1 MDAGSREAMALYLS
15 ARAGFFSVRRAPQPP
30 FQTRAVGRAAQQ
42 RGLGVNALRGEY
54 SSAGFIYGSSSC
66 SVQAAA
72 AGWRRLRIGGGFSLA
87 TTAARSGVLAGTGGA
102 GQRLFFLQRL
112 AVRAYCCVQRRCS
125 LASSHRRACGC
136 RLQPGASRCHRC
148 SPGRIATSSAIA
160 RKAAWAFQ
168 AATEPALLCVND
180 LKPKKNRGEPAK
192 TPPGPAQ
199 ASSRL

>member
-15 ARAGFFSVRRAPQPP
+15 ARAGFFSDRRAPQPP

-42 RGLGVNALRGEY
+42 RGLGVNAHRGEY

-87 TTAARSGVLAGTGGA
+87 TTAARSGVLAGTGDA
-102 GQRLFFLQRL
+102 GQRLCCVQRL
-112 AVRAYCCVQRRCS
+112 RRRTHCCVQRRCS
-125 LASSHRRACGC
+125 LASSHRRVCGC

-148 SPGRIATSSAIA
+148 SPGRIATSSGVA
-160 RKAAWAFQ
+160 RRAVWLSSAAST
-168 AATEPALLCVND
+168 AASLSVHE
-180 LKPKKNRGEPAK
+180 K
-192 TPPGPAQ
+192 
-199 ASSRL
+199 

>member
-1 MDAGSREAMALYLS
+1 MDAGAREAIALYLS

-72 AGWRRLRIGGGFSLA
+72 AGWRRLRIGGGCSPRSHPA
-87 TTAARSGVLAGTGGA
+87 PPGRIAIAAAAGLFIAADFAECSASMAAAISFCSGVAA
-102 GQRLFFLQRL
+102 
-112 AVRAYCCVQRRCS
+112 AASVQ
-125 LASSHRRACGC
+125 ASSHRCFQRA
-136 RLQPGASRCHRC
+136 RRCCAARRWRGLR
-148 SPGRIATSSAIA
+148 SFA